1 MFVNNYLCG
10 VQPHAVFLSLSERHL
25 YTFNVDGHLLSDQGL
40 ERTILDIQKTQA
52 GLTTD
57 SNKGKTINMEVRK
70 QVSDVFVNVLKV
82 GVLNTSD
89 ISPILKQEHV
99 AYVSRYKHLVWGV
112 LKDGSE

>member
-1 MFVNNYLCG
+1 
-10 VQPHAVFLSLSERHL
+10 
-25 YTFNVDGHLLSDQGL
+25 
-40 ERTILDIQKTQA
+40 
-52 GLTTD
+52 
-57 SNKGKTINMEVRK
+57 MEVRK

-82 GVLNTSD
+82 RVLNTSD